1 MIPAYFMANIHGIPR
16 IESTGV
22 VVGTENVTFSF
33 RSHNF
38 LRRPFNGI
46 VLVRLNQPIP
56 TGTATDLPIVF
67 NSGGTNSQTVTTYN
81 GVDLTVADF
90 AGTGVYLFYYDSASG
105 TLQLIGG

>member
-1 MIPAYFMANIHGIPR
+1 MIPAYFMANINGIPR

-22 VVGTENVTFSF
+22 TVGTESVVFSF
-33 RSHNF
+33 RGHNF

-67 NSGGTNSQTVTTYN
+67 NSGATSSQAVTTYN
-81 GVDLTVADF
+81 GAELTVADF
-90 AGTGVYLFYYDSASG
+90 AGSGVYLFYYDSASG
-105 TLQLIGG
+105 TLQLV

>member
-1 MIPAYFMANIHGIPR
+1 MIPAYYLANIGGIPR

-22 VVGTENVTFSF
+22 VVGTDSVVFNF
-33 RSHNF
+33 RSHNY

-56 TGTATDLPIVF
+56 AGTTDTLPIVF
-67 NSGGTNSQTVTTYN
+67 NSGTTNSQAVTTYD
-81 GVDLTVADF
+81 GVDLTVADV

-105 TLQLIGG
+105 TLQLVS